1 MERPTSD
8 KILFI
13 NSDILIHLMPSK
25 CGILNLGISHKISS
39 HSCSTLSTILAPSAA
54 PRNMSLRSY
63 RFSRN
68 IFQILSRRILASCVA
83 GWFVAAYLCGFVAP
97 GSVCGGITA
106 VVPQCSS
113 VRPRPVWPRDEGR
126 QSCGGAERWYQ
137 ASRLIRLQEEIDRRP
152 LLISCC
158 PSPNL

>member
-13 NSDILIHLMPSK
+13 NSDILIHIMPSK
-25 CGILNLGISHKISS
+25 CGILNLGISRKISS
-39 HSCSTLSTILAPSAA
+39 HSCSTLSTILAPSEA

-106 VVPQCSS
+106 VEPQCSS
-113 VRPRPVWPRDEGR
+113 VHRALCGR
-126 QSCGGAERWYQ
+126 ETRADNLVEERRGGIRHLALSGCHRR
-137 ASRLIRLQEEIDRRP
+137 RLTAGH
-152 LLISCC
+152 C
-158 PSPNL
+158 

>member
-25 CGILNLGISHKISS
+25 CGILNLGISRKI
-39 HSCSTLSTILAPSAA
+39 STLSTILAPSVA
-54 PRNMSLRSY
+54 PRNMSLRSN
-63 RFSRN
+63 RFTRN
-68 IFQILSRRILASCVA
+68 ITQILSRPILASCVA

-106 VVPQCSS
+106 VEPQCSS
-113 VRPRPVWPRDEGR
+113 VHRALCGR
-126 QSCGGAERWYQ
+126 ETRADNLVEERRGGIRHLALSGCRR
-137 ASRLIRLQEEIDRRP
+137 RLTAGH
-152 LLISCC
+152 C
-158 PSPNL
+158 

>member
-25 CGILNLGISHKISS
+25 CGILNLGISRKI
-39 HSCSTLSTILAPSAA
+39 STLSTILAPSVA
-54 PRNMSLRSY
+54 PRNMSLRSN
-63 RFSRN
+63 RFTRN
-68 IFQILSRRILASCVA
+68 ITQILSRPILASCVA

-106 VVPQCSS
+106 VAPQCSS
-113 VRPRPVWPRDEGR
+113 VHPRPVWPRDEGR

-152 LLISCC
+152 LLISC
-158 PSPNL
+158 PSPNR

>member
-25 CGILNLGISHKISS
+25 CGILNLGISRKI
-39 HSCSTLSTILAPSAA
+39 STLSTILAPSAA

-106 VVPQCSS
+106 VEPQCSS
-113 VRPRPVWPRDEGR
+113 VHRALCGR
-126 QSCGGAERWYQ
+126 ETMADNLVEERRGGIRHLALSGCRR
-137 ASRLIRLQEEIDRRP
+137 RLTAGH
-152 LLISCC
+152 C
-158 PSPNL
+158 